1 MVYRI
6 QDHTSMSMLGCVC
19 VCMCVCAR
27 TDTVASSE
35 SSAWQSFTVRS
46 QIAVGV
52 IHGNLLLLPLQS

>member
-6 QDHTSMSMLGCVC
+6 QDHTSMSMLV
-19 VCMCVCAR
+19 CVCAR

-35 SSAWQSFTVRS
+35 SSVWQSFTVRS